1 LGGYFVTL
9 LWELFMTFSM
19 PAKPLRAVVLGGSG
33 YTGAE
38 VLRLLLPHPAF
49 HVVAVTGE
57 SHAGAS
63 LGDVFPH
70 LGSSLTLVK
79 MGDVGFDD
87 IDVVFSC
94 LPHAAGQAV
103 MASLPESCVI
113 VDLSADF
120 RLRDVATYE
129 HWYGPHLAKA
139 LQAQAV
145 YGLSEWYENDIRT
158 ARLIANPGCYPTAS
172 LLPLIPLLR
181 KGLVGTDIIIDAK
194 SGISGAGRK
203 ANLTLLASERME
215 NLSAYSLGH
224 HRHYPEI
231 VQECQAATGGKPIR
245 LTFTPHLM
253 PMVRGMLATLYVRGG
268 DLGAIQKSLED
279 AYGDAPFV
287 HVTHKA
293 EALATKYVS
302 GTNRCHLGAFAG
314 YHDGDVILVSV
325 IDNLGKGAAGQAV
338 QNANI
343 RFGLDPTLGLGTLAA
358 YP

>member
-1 LGGYFVTL
+1 
-9 LWELFMTFSM
+9 MTMSI
-19 PAKPLRAVVLGGSG
+19 PTHPSKPLRAVVLGGSG

-70 LGSSLTLVK
+70 LGSAMTLVK
-79 MGDVGFDD
+79 LEDVAFDD

-94 LPHAAGQAV
+94 LPHAAGQGV
-103 MASLPESCVI
+103 MASLPASCVI

-129 HWYGPHLAKA
+129 HWYGPHLAKD
-139 LQAQAV
+139 LQKQAV
-145 YGLSEWYENDIRT
+145 YGLSEWYEDDIRT

-181 KGLVGTDIIIDAK
+181 GGLIDSDVIIDAK

-203 ANLTLLASERME
+203 ANVTLLASERME
-215 NLSAYSLGH
+215 NFSAYGLGH

-231 VQECQAATGGKPIR
+231 VQECQAAAGKSVH
-245 LTFTPHLM
+245 LTFTPHLV
-253 PMVRGMLATLYVRGG
+253 PMVRGMLATIYVRGG
-268 DLGAIQKSLED
+268 DLGVIQKTLEA
-279 AYGDAPFV
+279 AYSHAPFV

-293 EALATKYVS
+293 EHLATKYVS
-302 GTNRCHLGAFAG
+302 GTNRCHVGAFAG

-343 RFGLDPTLGLGTLAA
+343 RFGLDPTLGLQTLAA

>member
-1 LGGYFVTL
+1 
-9 LWELFMTFSM
+9 MTFSI

-38 VLRLLLPHPAF
+38 VLRFLLPHPAF

-63 LGDVFPH
+63 LRDVFPH
-70 LGSSLTLVK
+70 LGSPLTLVK
-79 MGDVGFDD
+79 MGDVAFDD

-94 LPHAAGQAV
+94 LPHAAGQAM
-103 MASLPESCVI
+103 MASLPTSCVI

-129 HWYGPHLAKA
+129 QWYGPHLATD
-139 LQAQAV
+139 LQKEAV
-145 YGLSEWYENDIRT
+145 YGLSEWYADDIRT

-181 KGLVGTDIIIDAK
+181 QGLVDTDIIIDAK

-203 ANLTLLASERME
+203 ANVTLLGAERME
-215 NLSAYSLGH
+215 NFSAYGLGH

-231 VQECQAATGGKPIR
+231 MQECQVAAGQSIR
-245 LTFTPHLM
+245 LTFTPHLV

-268 DLGAIQKSLED
+268 DLGAIQKSLEE
-279 AYGDAPFV
+279 AYHDTPFV

-293 EALATKYVS
+293 EHLATKYVS

-314 YHDGDVILVSV
+314 YHAGDVILVSV

-343 RFGLDPTLGLGTLAA
+343 RFGLDPTLGLQTLAA